1 MAISRADLMGDWMK
15 AYGFLE
21 VTPKDFYTSIFRK
34 CLQGQSV
41 KDNSETRGSVII
53 QTVVKPKSAGK
64 GKLTILDEN
73 LDGLEKAI
81 ESANRIYEHF
91 GKEGQLGE
99 VSVLTFT
106 NGCTYLGK
114 RMVANNLFELSA
126 LIVEVDDLIGND
138 DPNQE
143 GLRSLMKSF
152 TGGFAYDEDSSGGLR
167 IPKPTYLVCSG
178 SGIHLYYVFEKP
190 IRVNRKSFYKQYE
203 ALDDYK
209 YCLMYTLWKRL
220 RITDKELEKQGIAQR
235 YRLVGTRTKEGGICR
250 AFQVGQTVSIA
261 YMNQF
266 CEDLS
271 FEDEHSGRLMKAP
284 EIYEIE
290 YTAPKEKQQEEKKET
305 IPRLGNLGK
314 GAYVNVLNVIKNH
327 AKEGKRY
334 WMVFCLASV
343 ARNCAIPYE
352 QLEKDAYGLLDYLD
366 SLTEHAG
373 ENQFTKSDIECA
385 LKSYYYTGS
394 FMRKSTCEQLCGV
407 KFAPAIKRNGRT
419 RKEHLEY
426 MKEQKELKRKK
437 GEPVDSG
444 RSLKWWPVLAY
455 RLLYLDGTKAE
466 CEKKAGVSRHTIL
479 KYWTLADELEECGSG
494 AVNGLSEALKGHS
507 LDELL
512 QEDKKPVGVALVKE
526 QAEKILMEKGLLG
539 KYTKTL
545 PEK

>member
-34 CLQGQSV
+34 CLQERSV

-64 GKLTILDEN
+64 GKVTILDEN

-152 TGGFAYDEDSSGGLR
+152 TGGFAYDGDSSRGLR

-209 YCLMYTLWKRL
+209 YCLMYMLWKRL

-250 AFQVGQTVSIA
+250 AFQVGQTVSIS

-385 LKSYYYTGS
+385 LKSYYYTGP

-455 RLLYLDGTKAE
+455 RLLYPDGTKAE

-494 AVNGLSEALKGHS
+494 AVDGLSEALKGHS

-526 QAEKILMEKGLLG
+526 QAERILTEKGLCCGQAFL
-539 KYTKTL
+539 
-545 PEK
+545 

>member
-1 MAISRADLMGDWMK
+1 
-15 AYGFLE
+15 
-21 VTPKDFYTSIFRK
+21 
-34 CLQGQSV
+34 
-41 KDNSETRGSVII
+41 
-53 QTVVKPKSAGK
+53 
-64 GKLTILDEN
+64 
-73 LDGLEKAI
+73 
-81 ESANRIYEHF
+81 
-91 GKEGQLGE
+91 
-99 VSVLTFT
+99 
-106 NGCTYLGK
+106 
-114 RMVANNLFELSA
+114 
-126 LIVEVDDLIGND
+126 
-138 DPNQE
+138 
-143 GLRSLMKSF
+143 
-152 TGGFAYDEDSSGGLR
+152 
-167 IPKPTYLVCSG
+167 
-178 SGIHLYYVFEKP
+178 
-190 IRVNRKSFYKQYE
+190 
-203 ALDDYK
+203 
-209 YCLMYTLWKRL
+209 MYTLWKRL

-250 AFQVGQTVSIA
+250 AFQVGQTVSIS

-373 ENQFTKSDIECA
+373 ENQFTKPDIECA
-385 LKSYYYTGS
+385 LKSYYYTGP
-394 FMRKSTCEQLCGV
+394 FIRKSTCEQLCGV

-444 RSLKWWPVLAY
+444 RSMKWWPVLAY
-455 RLLYLDGTKAE
+455 RLLYPDGTKAE
-466 CEKKAGVSRHTIL
+466 CEKKAGVSRHTVL
-479 KYWTLADELEECGSG
+479 KYWTLVDELEECGSG
-494 AVNGLSEALKGHS
+494 AVRGLSEALKGHS

-526 QAEKILMEKGLLG
+526 QAERILTEKGLLG
-539 KYTKTL
+539 KYMKTL

>member
-34 CLQGQSV
+34 CLQERSV

-64 GKLTILDEN
+64 GKVTILDEN

-152 TGGFAYDEDSSGGLR
+152 TGGFAYDGDSSGGLR
-167 IPKPTYLVCSG
+167 VPKPTYLVCSG

-209 YCLMYTLWKRL
+209 YCLMYMLWKRL

-250 AFQVGQTVSIA
+250 AFQVGQTVSIS

-271 FEDEHSGRLMKAP
+271 FD
-284 EIYEIE
+284 
-290 YTAPKEKQQEEKKET
+290 
-305 IPRLGNLGK
+305 
-314 GAYVNVLNVIKNH
+314 VV
-327 AKEGKRY
+327 
-334 WMVFCLASV
+334 
-343 ARNCAIPYE
+343 
-352 QLEKDAYGLLDYLD
+352 
-366 SLTEHAG
+366 
-373 ENQFTKSDIECA
+373 
-385 LKSYYYTGS
+385 
-394 FMRKSTCEQLCGV
+394 
-407 KFAPAIKRNGRT
+407 
-419 RKEHLEY
+419 
-426 MKEQKELKRKK
+426 
-437 GEPVDSG
+437 
-444 RSLKWWPVLAY
+444 
-455 RLLYLDGTKAE
+455 
-466 CEKKAGVSRHTIL
+466 
-479 KYWTLADELEECGSG
+479 
-494 AVNGLSEALKGHS
+494 
-507 LDELL
+507 
-512 QEDKKPVGVALVKE
+512 
-526 QAEKILMEKGLLG
+526 
-539 KYTKTL
+539 
-545 PEK
+545 

>member
-21 VTPKDFYTSIFRK
+21 VSPESFYTSIFRE

-41 KDNSETRGSVII
+41 KDNSEIRGSVII

-64 GKLTILDEN
+64 GKVTIFDKD

-91 GKEGQLGE
+91 ERGEGLGE

-114 RMVANNLFELSA
+114 RMVANNIFELSA

-152 TGGFAYDEDSSGGLR
+152 KGGLAYDRDSSGGLR

-178 SGIHLYYVFEKP
+178 SGVHLYYVFEKP

-220 RITDKELEKQGIAQR
+220 KITNKELEKQGIAQR

-250 AFQVGQTVSIA
+250 AFQVGQTVSIS

-266 CEDLS
+266 CKDLS

-290 YTAPKEKQQEEKKET
+290 YMAPKEKQQKEKKKT
-305 IPRLGNLGK
+305 IPKFGNLGK
-314 GAYVNVLNVIKNH
+314 GAYENVLDTIKNH

-352 QLEKDAYGLLDYLD
+352 QLEKDAYSLLDYLD
-366 SLTEHAG
+366 SLTEHEG

-385 LKSYYYTGS
+385 LKSYNYTGP
-394 FMRKSTCEQLCGV
+394 FIRKSTCEQMCGV
-407 KFAPAIKRNGRT
+407 KFPPAIKRNGRT

-426 MKEQKELKRKK
+426 MKEQKELKRKN

-444 RSLKWWPVLAY
+444 RSLKWWHIMAY
-455 RLLYLDGTKAE
+455 RLLYPDGTKAE
-466 CEKKAGVSRHTIL
+466 CEKKAGVSRHTVL
-479 KYWTLADELEECGSG
+479 KYWELTDELARCDIG
-494 AVNGLSEALKGHS
+494 AVNRLSGLLKGHE
-507 LDELL
+507 LDEIL
-512 QEDKKPVGVALVKE
+512 QENKKTIGAVLVKE
-526 QAEKILMEKGLLG
+526 QAEKILTEKGLLE
-539 KYTKTL
+539 KYKKTF
-545 PEK
+545 PNK

>member
-34 CLQGQSV
+34 CLQERSV

-64 GKLTILDEN
+64 GKVTILDEN

-152 TGGFAYDEDSSGGLR
+152 TGGFAYDGDSSGGLR
-167 IPKPTYLVCSG
+167 VPKPTYLVCSG

-209 YCLMYTLWKRL
+209 YCLMYMLWKRL

-250 AFQVGQTVSIA
+250 AFQVGQTVSIS

-385 LKSYYYTGS
+385 LKSYYYTGP

-455 RLLYLDGTKAE
+455 RLLYPDGTKAE

-494 AVNGLSEALKGHS
+494 AVVGLSEAL
-507 LDELL
+507 
-512 QEDKKPVGVALVKE
+512 
-526 QAEKILMEKGLLG
+526 
-539 KYTKTL
+539 
-545 PEK
+545 